1 MFDFKR
7 AARRRRIRRGDPA
20 RKAKRQRARKSW
32 LGLLKLAVFAACIGG
47 IFYAI
52 DHIVPPQHLLW
63 RPLSLD
69 APTGFATRSQLL
81 RVSLSPSSTCSAIA
95 RGRDTMNSLPAEPK
109 SVSGQ
114 PCGWDTARIYYGSD
128 SAPLSPGEATMQC
141 PLSLGTYIWSQQ
153 IDRIAQRELG
163 SGLSQIYHAGTYSC
177 RRQRGNGS
185 GAWSEHAFAN
195 AFDVTGFRLEDGT
208 VISVLEHW
216 DGTNAQKR
224 FLRATRD
231 EACKI
236 FRVTL
241 SPDYN
246 AAHADHFHVDMG
258 PYNSCR

>member
-1 MFDFKR
+1 MFNFKR
-7 AARRRRIRRGDPA
+7 AARQFRIWRGDTA
-20 RKAKRQRARKSW
+20 RKAKRRRALKSW
-32 LGLLKLAVFAACIGG
+32 LGLLKLAVFIACIGG
-47 IFYAI
+47 VGYAV
-52 DHIVPPQHLLW
+52 DRTVPPQHLIW

-81 RVSLSPSSTCSAIA
+81 RVSLSPNATCRALA
-95 RGRDTMNSLPAEPK
+95 LGAPAMNSVPAEPK
-109 SVSGQ
+109 SVAGE

-141 PLSLGTYIWSQQ
+141 PLSLGSYIWSQQ
-153 IDRIAQRELG
+153 IDRIAQREFG
-163 SGLSQIYHAGTYSC
+163 SSLAQTYHAGTYSC

-195 AFDVTGFRLEDGT
+195 AFDVTGFRLADGT

-216 DGTNAQKR
+216 NGTAPQQR
-224 FLRATRD
+224 FLRGVRD

-258 PYNSCR
+258 PHNSCR